1 VPSLALWMATSDSAS
16 LPLLG
21 VGSLLAG
28 GKMKFGC
35 LTTGGVLGDD
45 ATQLFSGVP
54 ESVIVFPLAQVSH
67 EAFKSCA
74 SIPLASLSMSSGL
87 DKLAPSTQ
95 CGLRCEV
102 S

>member
-1 VPSLALWMATSDSAS
+1 MATSDSAS